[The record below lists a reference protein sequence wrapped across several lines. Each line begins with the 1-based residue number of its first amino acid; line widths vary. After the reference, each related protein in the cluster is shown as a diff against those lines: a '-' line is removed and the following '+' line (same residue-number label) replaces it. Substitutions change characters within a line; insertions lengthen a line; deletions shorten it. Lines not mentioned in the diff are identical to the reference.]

1 MTTRTDLTSRLLALG
16 GVIGPLMFV
25 AACAIAG
32 FLRPGYSSVHQAVSD
47 LGIGSLAWLLN
58 GSLIVMGMLLIACCA
73 GFLRRLGPA
82 LGDPW
87 RWVCSGLLALP
98 GLGFAWA
105 GIFTE
110 APATVTLHWVVGM
123 PLVATGS
130 IAGFL
135 ITGIRLRRLDS
146 WRGIGTYSIAASLA
160 SLALIIV
167 MFGTWTLGI
176 GGLTERVFFLEIM
189 AWYVV
194 VGWRLSNDGSRRHDG
209 YAPGSEDRPR
219 TMPSSARRTSVWRD
233 ARQLP
238 KSGFRPPPL
247 PR

>member
-1 MTTRTDLTSRLLALG
+1 MTTMTTRTDLTTRLLALG

-25 AACAIAG
+25 VTCAIAG
-32 FLRPGYSSVHQAVSD
+32 LLRPGYSPLHQAISD
-47 LGIGSLAWLLN
+47 LGVGSLAWLLN
-58 GSLIVMGMLLIACCA
+58 ISVVAMGALLIGCCA
-73 GFLRRLGPA
+73 AFLRTLGPA

-123 PLVATGS
+123 PLVAIGS

-135 ITGIRLRRLDS
+135 ITGIRLRRLDP
-146 WRGIGTYSIAASLA
+146 WRTIGTYSIAASLA
-160 SLALIIV
+160 SLALIMI

-176 GGLTERVFFLEIM
+176 GGLTERLFFAEIM

-194 VGWRLSNDGSRRHDG
+194 VGWRLSRDRVKFNGR
-209 YAPGSEDRPR
+209 APGPQDNAIVR
-219 TMPSSARRTSVWRD
+219 A
-233 ARQLP
+233 
-238 KSGFRPPPL
+238 
-247 PR
+247 

>member
-1 MTTRTDLTSRLLALG
+1 MFTRTNLTTRLLASG
-16 GVIGPLMFV
+16 GVVGPVMFV
-25 AACAIAG
+25 VVCTIAG
-32 FLRPGYSSVHQAVSD
+32 FLRPGYSPLHQAISD
-47 LGIGSLAWLLN
+47 LGVGSLAWLLN
-58 GSLIVMGMLLIACCA
+58 VALIVMGLLLIGCCA
-73 GFLRRLGPA
+73 GFLRTLGPA

-123 PLVATGS
+123 PLIAIGS

-135 ITGIRLRRLDS
+135 ITGIRLRRLDP

-160 SLALIIV
+160 SFALIMV

-194 VGWRLSNDGSRRHDG
+194 VGWRLSHDRARLNRA
-209 YAPGSEDRPR
+209 APAPQDRPP
-219 TMPSSARRTSVWRD
+219 TMSSPSITSHRRS
-233 ARQLP
+233 
-238 KSGFRPPPL
+238 K
-247 PR
+247 

>member
-1 MTTRTDLTSRLLALG
+1 MTTRTLTTRSGSITRLLALG
-16 GVIGPLMFV
+16 GVVGPLIFV
-25 AACAIAG
+25 VACTIAG
-32 FLRPGYSSVHQAVSD
+32 FLRPGYSVLHQAISD
-47 LGIGSLAWLLN
+47 LGVGSLAWLLN
-58 GSLIVMGMLLIACCA
+58 APLIVMGLLLIACSA
-73 GFLRRLGPA
+73 AILRTLGPA

-123 PLVATGS
+123 PLVAIGS

-135 ITGIRLRRLDS
+135 ITGIRLRRLDT
-146 WRGIGTYSIAASLA
+146 WRGIGTYSIAASLT
-160 SLALIIV
+160 SLALITV

-189 AWYVV
+189 AWYVI
-194 VGWRLSNDGSRRHDG
+194 VGWRLATDGASVPSRG
-209 YAPGSEDRPR
+209 ALSVPR
-219 TMPSSARRTSVWRD
+219 CSA
-233 ARQLP
+233 
-238 KSGFRPPPL
+238 
-247 PR
+247 